1 MVDKKILQYD
11 QKMLTAWLCW
21 YAGCSLPEYF
31 GSHKGTLGL
40 ELQQNP
46 KEYSQLLKWFQG
58 KSFESYLELGVG
70 RGGSFLLNV
79 MFQTNLK
86 KAIAVDNC
94 EYWKEEQR
102 VGISSKIEWLNKDK
116 EYVYFYNSSTDKFF
130 TELLEST
137 DKFDCVFVDAD
148 HSEAGVYKDFNNA
161 LKYIN
166 EGGYIILHDIASSS
180 CPGVMK
186 LWNEMSKKYKSEAVF
201 VHGSNTGIGIIQIG
215 EVKKQKYG
223 VVLVENREELIQ
235 PTLDRHLKYLP
246 KDWGSYVVRM
256 PHFSIQEL
264 NKLMTSVEFWQA
276 VPFKKCLIIQHDS
289 QLLREGIEEFLEWD
303 MVGAPHSFC
312 EWTCN
317 GGLSLR
323 TVSVMKEICK
333 AQPYKGEGIHGNC
346 DIYFSNI
353 LHDKPDYGK
362 LAPRAINEKFS
373 CESIFELGTLGEH
386 AASKYVTPE
395 QYQQIIHQYDN

>member
-11 QKMLTAWLCW
+11 QKMLAAWLCW

-31 GSHKGTLGL
+31 GAQKGTLGL

-58 KSFESYLELGVG
+58 KNFESYLELGVG

-86 KAIAVDNC
+86 KAVCVDNS
-94 EYWKEEQR
+94 EYWKDNQQKSIQDK
-102 VGISSKIEWLNKDK
+102 VDWLKSNTNTSIE
-116 EYVYFYNSSTDKFF
+116 FYDQSTDDYFADYIIAPKR
-130 TELLEST
+130 
-137 DKFDCVFVDAD
+137 DCIFIDAGHD
-148 HSEAGVYKDFNNA
+148 YDSVKKDFDNA
-161 LKYIN
+161 LECII
-166 EGGYIILHDIASSS
+166 EGGFIIFHDIASTS
-180 CPGVMK
+180 CPGVQRI
-186 LWNEMSKKYKSEAVF
+186 WREASAKYRTEATF
-201 VHGSNTGIGIIQIG
+201 VHGSNCGIGIVQIG

-223 VVLVENREELIQ
+223 VLLVENREELIQ

-246 KDWGSYVVRM
+246 KDWGSHVVRM

-289 QLLREGIEEFLEWD
+289 QLLREGIEEFLDWD
-303 MVGAPHSFC
+303 YVGAPWSFC
-312 EWTCN
+312 EWGGN

-323 TVSVMKEICK
+323 TVSAMVDICSTH
-333 AQPYKGEGIHGNC
+333 PYRGEAFDGNE
-346 DIYFSNI
+346 DLYFSN
-353 LHDKPDYGK
+353 HFHNNSQHGK
-362 LAPRAINEKFS
+362 LAPREVCKKFS
-373 CESIFELGTLGEH
+373 CEYLS
-386 AASKYVTPE
+386 
-395 QYQQIIHQYDN
+395 